1 MRTVFLGIVMSKK
14 KADLS
19 QFEPAM
25 AELESIV
32 QQLEQGDLSLD
43 ASLAQ
48 FERGIALVKQSQQQL
63 QSAEQKVQ
71 LLLQQQQQEN
81 LQTFTPPPGE

>member
-1 MRTVFLGIVMSKK
+1 MSKK

-19 QFEPAM
+19 QFEQAM
-25 AELESIV
+25 AELEGIV

-43 ASLAQ
+43 VSLSQ
-48 FERGIALVKQSQQQL
+48 FERGISLVKQSQQQL

-71 LLLQQQQQEN
+71 MLLQQQQQES
-81 LQTFTPPPGE
+81 LHAFTPPPGE

>member
-1 MRTVFLGIVMSKK
+1 MRTVFLGGVMSKK

-19 QFEPAM
+19 QFEQAM
-25 AELESIV
+25 AELENIV

-43 ASLAQ
+43 ASLTQ
-48 FERGIALVKQSQQQL
+48 FERGISLVNQSQQQL

-71 LLLQQQQQEN
+71 LLLQQQQQES
-81 LQTFTPPPGE
+81 LQAFTPPPGE